1 MALNA
6 VVFAFLHLHA
16 IMKIAQSAQIP
27 NHSHLMSAST
37 KEPTVRIKCLSGS
50 MFITI
55 KDAPTSPEDDLF
67 SGMIYPKGLS
77 KNSTCLTEYRHHDG
91 PLNYKL
97 PLRSCNTMPQ
107 ETEDNGI
114 EFFNTIVL
122 QPHLKLVTDLGRGYH
137 VRCRYKSRE
146 AAAASRNMSNDTPEA
161 IGAAADGT
169 MVNASNNSTS
179 GAGGG
184 GGGDRRE
191 HGRSLGGSAMT
202 AAAHAIATNEIPM
215 PGCHMKIY
223 SGKNIAENVKIGDPL
238 TMKINIDKQ
247 NVYGMHIS
255 DCNVR
260 DGLGW
265 GEQNLVQLGCPL
277 DGEIMGQFQYSDDR
291 TEASVSFPAHKF
303 PYTASVYYE
312 CNIRLCPIH
321 DPDCQ
326 TAPDCSQRKRSK
338 RQTKSNDS
346 NFDDGQPA
354 TIEVYSGLY
363 VNENAE
369 IVEGSDD
376 SVFAEKRPD
385 DALCI
390 SQKSFAIAI
399 SIAGLVLMLCVVAAV
414 LCILARR
421 RSKTVSNSGS
431 SIYSGPYT
439 NTAFS
444 HSS

>member
-1 MALNA
+1 MAFNA

-27 NHSHLMSAST
+27 NHSHLLST
-37 KEPTVRIKCLSGS
+37 EAKQEPIVRIKCLSGS

-55 KDAPTSPEDDLF
+55 KNAPPSPDDGLF

-77 KNSTCLTEYRHHDG
+77 KNSSCLMEYRHEDG
-91 PLNYKL
+91 PLKYKL

-107 ETEDNGI
+107 ETDDNGI

-146 AAAASRNMSNDTPEA
+146 AAAATKNGTNDDLAEA
-161 IGAAADGT
+161 LIADDDAKNIT
-169 MVNASNNSTS
+169 TVTV
-179 GAGGG
+179 
-184 GGGDRRE
+184 DRRE
-191 HGRSLGGSAMT
+191 HGRSLGT
-202 AAAHAIATNEIPM
+202 HDTTNEIPM

-238 TMKINIDKQ
+238 TLKIYIDKQ
-247 NVYGMHIS
+247 NVYGMHIM

-265 GEQNLVQLGCPL
+265 GEQNLVQQGCPL
-277 DGEIMGQFQYSDDR
+277 DGEIMGQFEYSDDR
-291 TEASVSFPAHKF
+291 TEASVAFPAHKF

-312 CNIRLCPIH
+312 CNIRLCPLE
-321 DPDCQ
+321 DPECKQ
-326 TAPDCSQRKRSK
+326 APDCSLRKRTK
-338 RQTKSNDS
+338 RDTKSNE
-346 NFDDGQPA
+346 NTFDDSHPSI
-354 TIEVYSGLY
+354 IEVYSGLY

-369 IVEGSDD
+369 IVEDTDD
-376 SVFAEKRPD
+376 SVFAEKRPE

-414 LCILARR
+414 LCIMARR

>member
-1 MALNA
+1 MAFNA

-16 IMKIAQSAQIP
+16 IIKIAQSAQIP
-27 NHSHLMSAST
+27 NHSHILSVSTAT
-37 KEPTVRIKCLSGS
+37 KEPTVRIKCLTGS
-50 MFITI
+50 MLITI
-55 KDAPTSPEDDLF
+55 KDAPTSPDDDLF

-91 PLNYKL
+91 PLKYKL

-107 ETEDNGI
+107 ETDDNDI

-146 AAAASRNMSNDTPEA
+146 AAAAANNETIDNDSPGALIASGDDEA
-161 IGAAADGT
+161 K
-169 MVNASNNSTS
+169 NAT
-179 GAGGG
+179 
-184 GGGDRRE
+184 DRRE
-191 HGRSLGGSAMT
+191 HGRSLGTYGT
-202 AAAHAIATNEIPM
+202 TTNEVPM

-238 TMKINIDKQ
+238 TLKIYIDKQ
-247 NVYGMHIS
+247 DVYGMHIL

-265 GEQNLVQLGCPL
+265 GEQNLVQSGCPL
-277 DGEIMGQFQYSDDR
+277 DGEIMGQFKYSNDR
-291 TEASVSFPAHKF
+291 SEASVSFPAHKF

-312 CNIRLCPIH
+312 CNIRLCPLQ
-321 DPDCQ
+321 DPECQ
-326 TAPDCSQRKRSK
+326 QAPECLQRKRPK
-338 RQTKSNDS
+338 RDTKNDTT
-346 NFDDGQPA
+346 FDDGHPA

-369 IVEGSDD
+369 IVEGTDD

-399 SIAGLVLMLCVVAAV
+399 SIAGLILMLCVVAAV
-414 LCILARR
+414 LCIMARR

>member
-6 VVFAFLHLHA
+6 VVFAFLHIHA
-16 IMKIAQSAQIP
+16 IIKIAQSAQIP
-27 NHSHLMSAST
+27 NHSHILSAVT

-50 MFITI
+50 MLITI
-55 KDAPTSPEDDLF
+55 KDAPASPDDDLF

-77 KNSTCLTEYRHHDG
+77 KNSSCLTEYRHHDG
-91 PLNYKL
+91 PLKYKL

-107 ETEDNGI
+107 ETDDNGI

-146 AAAASRNMSNDTPEA
+146 AAAATKNLTQ
-161 IGAAADGT
+161 
-169 MVNASNNSTS
+169 NNEDAPDVLIA
-179 GAGGG
+179 GAGVHNDNTKNTT
-184 GGGDRRE
+184 DRRD
-191 HGRSLGGSAMT
+191 HGRSLGS
-202 AAAHAIATNEIPM
+202 HDISTNEVPM

-223 SGKNIAENVKIGDPL
+223 SGNSIAENVKIGDPL
-238 TMKINIDKQ
+238 TLKIYIDKQ
-247 NVYGMHIS
+247 NVYGMHIL

-277 DGEIMGQFQYSDDR
+277 DGEIMGQFEYSSDR

-303 PYTASVYYE
+303 PYTSSVYYE
-312 CNIRLCPIH
+312 CNIRLCPLQ
-321 DPDCQ
+321 DPECQ
-326 TAPDCSQRKRSK
+326 QAPECSQRKRPKRDSK
-338 RQTKSNDS
+338 STTDS
-346 NFDDGQPA
+346 GNDDGQPA

-369 IVEGSDD
+369 IVEGTDD

-390 SQKSFAIAI
+390 SQKNFAIAI
-399 SIAGLVLMLCVVAAV
+399 SIAGLILMLCVVAAV